1 MPAPPPP
8 PYTPTPQELAA
19 LRAALD
25 ADSSILTRL
34 ARSGEAG
41 LGGGCTEWPAPVL
54 TRWLVAEGGS
64 VPKAA
69 ARLAEHASWRAERL
83 PDGWTAEK
91 GACVGERREKR
102 GGRKRGAS
110 WQAHTWQARARA
122 RARARLCL
130 DLLSFSLSFLNSHAR
145 KNTHSPSVPLIQRP
159 S

>member
-69 ARLAEHASWRAERL
+69 ARLAEHAS
-83 PDGWTAEK
+83 
-91 GACVGERREKR
+91 
-102 GGRKRGAS
+102 
-110 WQAHTWQARARA
+110 
-122 RARARLCL
+122 
-130 DLLSFSLSFLNSHAR
+130 
-145 KNTHSPSVPLIQRP
+145 
-159 S
+159 